1 MAAVEAITMTTND
14 PNSNEATV
22 KPTSSISRIWLIP
35 IIVALIGGWMVYYQ
49 WTNQGPLITIELH
62 SATGIEVNKTPIK
75 VRDLDIGQVKKIS
88 LKPDLDGV
96 LVTARIDASASHL
109 LNENA
114 KFWVVAPRISFSEV
128 SGLNTLISGSY
139 IAMSADDNGKEQLHF
154 NALSRPPVTPPGTP
168 GLHVMLRSD
177 DEFAYKPG
185 DPIIYKGFKVGE
197 FEDAT
202 FNIDERVVYYDA
214 FIEAPYHKLITV
226 NTRFW
231 DVSGVKLQL
240 ESSGVSVETGSLET
254 LLANGIT
261 FGIPDG
267 VAKGEL
273 VVENAFFTI
282 YEDNTA
288 ASDARYKVAAEYLL
302 LIDESV
308 RGLTVGAPVEYRGI
322 EIGNVT
328 GINSLSA
335 IEGNILE
342 QDYPIPVL
350 INIYPGKARQP
361 DTEEGLSA
369 IKRTLRNWLE
379 RDLRATLRMGNVLTG
394 GLYVDLQH
402 VPDAADSGKVSIVNG
417 YEVIPTVSNE
427 FTQLTQK
434 ADAILD
440 KINQLPLKEMVANVQ
455 LAVEDMKLAA
465 ESVETASSDFDL
477 LIEDID
483 AKALNGN
490 LNQVLVSLDSL
501 LKNYS
506 DGGFNQSE
514 IKETVDTLQDTLR
527 NIQPLLLKLNQ
538 SPNSLIFSK
547 DGGED
552 IQPKALEK

>member
-1 MAAVEAITMTTND
+1 M
-14 PNSNEATV
+14 
-22 KPTSSISRIWLIP
+22 
-35 IIVALIGGWMVYYQ
+35 
-49 WTNQGPLITIELH
+49 
-62 SATGIEVNKTPIK
+62 
-75 VRDLDIGQVKKIS
+75 
-88 LKPDLDGV
+88 
-96 LVTARIDASASHL
+96 
-109 LNENA
+109 
-114 KFWVVAPRISFSEV
+114 
-128 SGLNTLISGSY
+128 
-139 IAMSADDNGKEQLHF
+139 
-154 NALSRPPVTPPGTP
+154 
-168 GLHVMLRSD
+168 
-177 DEFAYKPG
+177 
-185 DPIIYKGFKVGE
+185 
-197 FEDAT
+197 
-202 FNIDERVVYYDA
+202 
-214 FIEAPYHKLITV
+214 
-226 NTRFW
+226 
-231 DVSGVKLQL
+231 
-240 ESSGVSVETGSLET
+240 
-254 LLANGIT
+254 
-261 FGIPDG
+261 
-267 VAKGEL
+267 
-273 VVENAFFTI
+273 
-282 YEDNTA
+282 
-288 ASDARYKVAAEYLL
+288 
-302 LIDESV
+302 
-308 RGLTVGAPVEYRGI
+308 
-322 EIGNVT
+322 
-328 GINSLSA
+328 
-335 IEGNILE
+335 
-342 QDYPIPVL
+342 L

-402 VPDAADSGKVSIVNG
+402 VPDAAGSGKVSIVNG

-547 DGGED
+547 DAGED
-552 IQPKALEK
+552 IQPKAQEK

>member
-1 MAAVEAITMTTND
+1 
-14 PNSNEATV
+14 
-22 KPTSSISRIWLIP
+22 
-35 IIVALIGGWMVYYQ
+35 
-49 WTNQGPLITIELH
+49 
-62 SATGIEVNKTPIK
+62 
-75 VRDLDIGQVKKIS
+75 
-88 LKPDLDGV
+88 
-96 LVTARIDASASHL
+96 
-109 LNENA
+109 
-114 KFWVVAPRISFSEV
+114 
-128 SGLNTLISGSY
+128 
-139 IAMSADDNGKEQLHF
+139 
-154 NALSRPPVTPPGTP
+154 
-168 GLHVMLRSD
+168 MLRSD

-202 FNIDERVVYYDA
+202 FNIEERVVYYDA
-214 FIEAPYHKLITV
+214 FIEAPYHKLITE

-267 VAKGEL
+267 VPKGEL

-369 IKRTLRNWLE
+369 IKQTLRNWLE

-402 VPDAADSGKVSIVNG
+402 VPDAASSGKVSIVNG

-465 ESVETASSDFDL
+465 ESVETASTDFDL
-477 LIEDID
+477 LIENID

-490 LNQVLVSLDSL
+490 LNQVLVSLDTL

-538 SPNSLIFSK
+538 SPNSLIFSQ
-547 DGGED
+547 GGGDD
-552 IQPKALEK
+552 IQPKAQEK